1 MCYKFMIGRTNE
13 HSIRESLEENG
24 NQSLKFHIGEKY
36 ERVVRSH
43 PLWVSIKNLCHK
55 WTSSSLSKKKR
66 ELHPMKKVKIYGIL
80 PFDRPLLANH
90 LWWVFLLHR
99 LRGLDLQ
106 WVSNNWYPSKL
117 ESSKRETERWWEMR
131 MGPSFELAF
140 SRRIKIHMS

>member
-1 MCYKFMIGRTNE
+1 MIGRTNK

-90 LWWVFLLHR
+90 LLHR